1 MTQTVPDI
9 SPLMPMHQ
17 DPLLVYVTVHDILRY
32 GSRPRGDTV
41 RYGAHVDFLVINNN
55 AFRPAVICLDVA

>member
-17 DPLLVYVTVHDILRY
+17 DPLPGADPECEV
-32 GSRPRGDTV
+32 RG
-41 RYGAHVDFLVINNN
+41 GANGLENLESGEEGG
-55 AFRPAVICLDVA
+55 ICKNIRLF

>member
-17 DPLLVYVTVHDILRY
+17 NPLLVTVITALLLQGRNMAVMAFQITGPST
-32 GSRPRGDTV
+32 GSGNGLAPNRRQAIT
-41 RYGAHVDFLVINNN
+41 
-55 AFRPAVICLDVA
+55 